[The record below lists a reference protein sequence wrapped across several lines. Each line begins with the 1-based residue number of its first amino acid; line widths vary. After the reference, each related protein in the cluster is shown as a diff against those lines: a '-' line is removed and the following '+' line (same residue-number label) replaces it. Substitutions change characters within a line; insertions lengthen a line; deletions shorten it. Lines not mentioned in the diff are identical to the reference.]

1 MRGNIPDLWNFTEE
15 ISQENSVR
23 ENVWW
28 GLLEQKFSAWKI
40 FTVMS
45 RVTIWISTQDDK
57 FLHLAIVVVI

>member
-28 GLLEQKFSAWKI
+28 GLLEQKFSAGKI